1 MEIFMA
7 INDLLEGKDDQ
18 INYDHICKKFHW
30 ILKENQNCV
39 LSPDSDGLLCGLFLS
54 HYQNWNIVGFYDGKV
69 MVINNRYVN
78 KSPIFLDIE
87 IFRKEIRSMGHH
99 MLLVNKRHVPKEWIE
114 FDNCIQPNNLR
125 GYDGKSNFRLK
136 YPLGT
141 IHMLISILAYKDPS
155 IKLPDSAIP
164 PLFFTDGVF
173 NVLFK
178 YPENVLNWLQYLRIH
193 EEWNPLKSI
202 FQNEKFSVFN
212 LMKEMDKFFRSRD
225 SISVKNERGDR
236 LRISNK
242 DGSPA
247 NIENIVSGLC
257 YINVNARERIERF
270 INLLADTTNWQY
282 KNKNWVCWDKMV
294 FKQFT
299 KRDFI
304 RDKKTITI
312 KSFQEFIEKKPLS
325 WAMTST
331 NNIEYTLEN
340 PDKLI

>member
-1 MEIFMA
+1 MA

-18 INYDHICKKFHW
+18 INYDLISKKYKW
-30 ILKENQNCV
+30 ILKKNQNCV

-69 MVINNRYVN
+69 MVIN
-78 KSPIFLDIE
+78 KSYIDKDPIFLDIE
-87 IFRKEIRSMGHH
+87 IFRREIRSMGHH
-99 MLLVNKRHVPKEWIE
+99 MLLVNKRHIPKEWIN

-125 GYDGKSNFRLK
+125 NYDGKSNFRLK

-141 IHMLISILAYKDPS
+141 IHMLISILAYNNSS

-178 YPENVLNWLQYLRIH
+178 YPENVLNWLHYLRIN
-193 EEWNPLKSI
+193 EEWNPLKTI
-202 FQNEKFSVFN
+202 FENEKYSVFN
-212 LMKEMDKFFRSRD
+212 LMKEMDKFFRRRD
-225 SISVKNERGDR
+225 EISIKNERGDR

-242 DGSPA
+242 DGSPI
-247 NIENIVSGLC
+247 NIENIMSANC
-257 YINVNARERIERF
+257 SINESAKERIEKF
-270 INLLADTTNWQY
+270 IMILSDCTKWDY
-282 KNKNWVCWDKMV
+282 SNKNWKCWDKMI

-299 KRDFI
+299 KRDFN

-312 KSFQEFIEKKPLS
+312 KSFRDFIEKNPLS

-331 NNIEYTLEN
+331 NNIEYTLED